1 MVIKL
6 VRVLLQRVNSASI
19 EINNKHYSSIKKGL
33 LVFLGIKVDDS
44 LKDVNYLVQKI
55 LKLRVF
61 NDSSDSMNLSILD
74 KNYSIMVVSQFT
86 LYANCIKGNR
96 PSFINAEK
104 PHKAKKLYE
113 LFIDE
118 LKKYNINL
126 VTGKFGANM
135 KINLINNGPVTIW
148 IDSNE

>member
-6 VRVLLQRVNSASI
+6 VRVLLQKVNSASI

-61 NDSSDSMNLSILD
+61 NDSSDLMNLSILD

-86 LYANCIKGNR
+86 LYANCIKSNR

-104 PHKAKKLYE
+104 PKKAKKLYE

>member
-61 NDSSDSMNLSILD
+61 NDNSDSMNLSILD

-104 PHKAKKLYE
+104 PKKAKKLYE

>member
-61 NDSSDSMNLSILD
+61 NDSSDLMNLSILD

-96 PSFINAEK
+96 PSFISAEK
-104 PHKAKKLYE
+104 PKKAKKLYE

>member
-96 PSFINAEK
+96 PSFISAEK
-104 PHKAKKLYE
+104 PKKAIKLYE

-135 KINLINNGPVTIW
+135 KIKLINNGPVTIW

>member
-1 MVIKL
+1 MVVKL

-44 LKDVNYLVQKI
+44 LKDVKYLAQKI

-61 NDSSDSMNLSILD
+61 NDSSGLMNLSILD

-86 LYANCIKGNR
+86 LYANCTKGNR
-96 PSFINAEK
+96 PSFINVEKPKKAEK
-104 PHKAKKLYE
+104 LYK

-126 VTGKFGANM
+126 ASGKFGANM
-135 KINLINNGPVTIW
+135 KINLTNSGPVTIW
-148 IDSNE
+148 MDSNE